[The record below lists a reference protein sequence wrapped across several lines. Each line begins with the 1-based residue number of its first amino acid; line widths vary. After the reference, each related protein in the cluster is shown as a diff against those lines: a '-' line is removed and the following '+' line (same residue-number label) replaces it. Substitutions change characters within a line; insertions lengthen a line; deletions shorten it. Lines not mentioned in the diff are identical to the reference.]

1 MCRWLNVLWRSSLEP
16 TSHVDV
22 RRRMRNKSVA
32 DECRLNRD
40 TRALCTCGERVIVR
54 HPPSTGAHS
63 AHGRHLLSWAI
74 PRDTW
79 PQKLVPCV
87 TSHSGLHTLNH
98 DIHGYRMVRHSL
110 GRLSSELAVWPRIL
124 HPVKPPGQVRAPHV
138 IPSHTST
145 MAARLCYCSA
155 LISLLAFGSPSSRTT
170 RFSSH
175 QVNRSRVPY

>member
-1 MCRWLNVLWRSSLEP
+1 MCVAMLMVRWGNVFLKAILEP

-22 RRRMRNKSVA
+22 RRRMRIKSVA

-54 HPPSTGAHS
+54 HPPSTRAHG

-87 TSHSGLHTLNH
+87 TSHSGLHTLKH
-98 DIHGYRMVRHSL
+98 DTHGYWTVRHSL
-110 GRLSSELAVWPRIL
+110 GSLPSFNFFGNGDFSLSLPTGPEYF
-124 HPVKPPGQVRAPHV
+124 
-138 IPSHTST
+138 IPS
-145 MAARLCYCSA
+145 
-155 LISLLAFGSPSSRTT
+155 SLQGKSGFRT
-170 RFSSH
+170 
-175 QVNRSRVPY
+175 